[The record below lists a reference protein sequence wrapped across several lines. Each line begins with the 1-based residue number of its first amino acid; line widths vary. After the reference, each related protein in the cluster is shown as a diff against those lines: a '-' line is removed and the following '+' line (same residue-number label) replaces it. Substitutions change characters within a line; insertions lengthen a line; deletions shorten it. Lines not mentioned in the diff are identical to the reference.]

1 MKIRRVAT
9 SACLSAILAVSITPV
24 RGHATVGAPIHPLAA
39 QQAFQ
44 SAANGFGAA
53 GWAAP
58 SAAEIASIP
67 LPESKKSAPANTQ
80 TKTDPVMTEELMA
93 RLIKITRTFVK
104 IGSVAAP
111 TCEVLGLCDGTAPMP
126 LKMAEA
132 EIMTDGAEHLFCIPP
147 NGDSTN
153 ILILRITNN
162 ALESFLTDNTGKL
175 RAAAVQTNGVARLIT
190 NEKAAEQ
197 FKKELALFAAEAAGL
212 PPTGTAVAG
221 TN

>member
-1 MKIRRVAT
+1 MKTRRVAT
-9 SACLSAILAVSITPV
+9 SACLSTLLAVSMTPLSY
-24 RGHATVGAPIHPLAA
+24 ATVGTPIHPLAA
-39 QQAFQ
+39 QQAFK

-58 SAAEIASIP
+58 SAAEIGSIP
-67 LPESKKSAPANTQ
+67 MPESKKSAPASQ
-80 TKTDPVMTEELMA
+80 PKSDPVMTDELMA
-93 RLIKITRTFVK
+93 RLIKVTRSFVK

-111 TCEVLGLCDGTAPMP
+111 TCKVLDLCDGTAPMP

-132 EIMTDGAEHLFCIPP
+132 EIMTDGAEHYFCIPP

-153 ILILRITNN
+153 ILILRKKIDV
-162 ALESFLTDNTGKL
+162 LESFLIDKTGKL

>member
-1 MKIRRVAT
+1 MKTRRVAT
-9 SACLSAILAVSITPV
+9 SACLSALLAVSMTPLSY
-24 RGHATVGAPIHPLAA
+24 ATVGTPIHPLAA
-39 QQAFQ
+39 QQAFK
-44 SAANGFGAA
+44 SVANGFGAA

-67 LPESKKSAPANTQ
+67 IPESKKSAPASQ
-80 TKTDPVMTEELMA
+80 PKSDPVMTDELMA
-93 RLIKITRTFVK
+93 RLIKATRAFPMTGGV
-104 IGSVAAP
+104 SAP
-111 TCEVLGLCDGTAPMP
+111 TCKILDLCDGTAPMP

-132 EIMTDGAEHLFCIPP
+132 EIMTDGAQHWFSLPT
-147 NGDSTN
+147 NADSTD
-153 ILILRITNN
+153 ILILRKTDVAI
-162 ALESFLTDNTGKL
+162 ESFLTDKTRKL